1 MAFKPFGKDVGP
13 AMSSKP
19 SPFTTFG
26 ASDPTQSTS
35 DSPIQPPAASQNHSG
50 YAGQSFGPGGIQSG
64 PPIQRAP
71 SPSVSQNPP
80 PFVGQPYRPRG
91 LQSPPMNRTQP
102 SLAFQNP
109 SPSTGQPYRPGDTQR
124 SSGPVNGIPW
134 GSEAFPRP
142 SSSVR
147 PYQFPGV
154 QRPNLNPQFRH
165 DESRIFLKDH
175 SEHSLATSSA
185 STSHTLS
192 RSGTDVVEIGRQQDS
207 KRKSQSDLHPDRS
220 FGLSQRNH
228 SSVSGFGNG
237 SLVDDF
243 QQPSSQ
249 TWIRSPS
256 SADNNP
262 VKSRS
267 NPSRLIHREQSPN
280 SSFPYAH
287 EAAEIQEATKRK
299 SSAISSSDSPLHDN
313 PVFSQHDSRR
323 SSTSPPVSGTK
334 SFMLSRSSDSQFP
347 GQPSSVNNFNNAAK
361 TSSSPATKRTRSP
374 PFYPVE
380 EDIKGNSFHSQ
391 DCTEGEEQARAK
403 RLARFKGELDP
414 VPARSIGTQ
423 LAKSSVYKTV
433 KPLDN
438 KQTFKSLES
447 NKDVLK
453 GDVLSDY
460 ESSEQPSLIVGL
472 CPDMCPES
480 ERGERERK
488 GDLDHYERLDGDRNQ
503 TSKSLAVKKYT
514 RTAEREAILIR
525 PMPILQNTM
534 EYLLSLLDR
543 PYNENFLGMY
553 NFLWDRMRAIR
564 MDLRMQHIFN
574 REAITLLEQMIRLHI
589 IAMHEL
595 CEYTKGEGFS
605 EGFDAHLNIEQ
616 MNKTSVELFQ
626 MYDDHRKRGIAIPTE
641 KEFRGYYALLKLDK
655 HPGYK
660 VEPSELSL
668 DLANMT
674 PEIRQTSE
682 VLFARSVARACR
694 TGNFIAFFRL
704 ARKASYLQACL
715 MHAHFSKLR
724 TQALASLHAGLQ
736 NNQGLPVSD
745 TSKWIG
751 MEEEDIEAL
760 LEYHGFSIK
769 VYEEP
774 YMVKDDLFLHADK
787 DYKTKCSKLVHM
799 KKSRTIVED
808 VSAPSTEEDVSAPS
822 PTESNKEYQQERPP
836 AQSLKKQTSLRLVD
850 KEMIDSKTSL
860 LLEEDKPVKTSVV
873 NPVQPSDVKL
883 AVDQQKRH
891 HFTPADEF
899 HSPLNFH
906 SPGFPQAKSSN
917 LKKQPNG
924 GHTSISP
931 AEIKSPFAEHMQTNL
946 VPGPIF
952 RQSPFAEH
960 MQTNLVPGP
969 IFRQSPFA
977 EHMQTNLVP
986 GPILQQSTF
995 AGHLQTNLVPGP
1007 TLQQS
1012 PKSMPMESVP
1022 VTTISESPRSVE
1034 HISALEAAVP
1044 EAAMTVTLEEGFHD
1058 TEQEDEDGHGDIT
1071 SQYHEE
1077 VAKAKLKLIIRLWK
1091 RWSSRQSEL
1100 RERRQL
1106 AAAAALNS
1114 LTLGT
1119 PIRLSKTDQSRACGE
1134 FDIDQAMKRRFE
1146 EREKSWSRLNISEVV
1161 SDILV
1166 GRNPDSKCMWWK
1178 VILCTQIK
1186 SVNTSS
1192 QDNTHSAASRWL
1204 SSKLI
1209 PDTEH
1214 SISDVFSAPGVSVWN
1229 KWVSSGSD
1237 SDFRCCLSV
1246 ARDVEAENDLRE
1258 STRGSSAVIFLA
1270 SKDLPL
1276 NLQREHLNRI
1286 LESVPNG
1293 SLLPLLVLISS
1304 SNNGESVDR
1313 DTNLVSELGLHD
1325 IDKSKIA
1332 SFTILSIANKSQ
1344 RGQEVRFFS
1353 DSRLRDGLKWLAGN
1367 SPQQPNLH
1375 HVKPREL
1382 VLTHFSFSLELLKKM
1397 PDQDVGPNICI
1408 SAFNDALET
1417 SKRNITS
1424 AAEANPIYWPGS
1436 ETMLLDNN
1444 SKTHLMVKRYL
1455 PNLDWS
1461 SAESI
1466 ERLNSVLENC
1476 KLPYFEDD
1484 LTWLT
1489 LGCASGAEI
1498 EDYTQRLDGCLVEY
1512 LTETSNLMGD
1522 SLASKEAGVML
1533 QRNTRLELHNSSY
1546 YHIIPRWIGIFQRI
1560 FNWRIMGVLDS
1571 SSSSAYV
1578 LKSDLTMSASSYAD
1592 KFLSEDVSY
1601 QSSRQNLPLL
1611 HEMVQISC
1619 TPFKSSPPPR
1629 NHKSSRRDVEV
1640 ESVQTERLI
1649 DESMLE
1655 KSREASR
1662 RIDMMITEGEELA
1675 DETESSWSKGKE
1687 ATVKDRESERLN
1699 ELLEKCN
1706 LVQNS
1711 IAEKLCIYF

>member
-26 ASDPTQSTS
+26 ASAPTHPTS
-35 DSPIQPPAASQNHSG
+35 DTPIQPPASQNHS
-50 YAGQSFGPGGIQSG
+50 YAGQSFGQGGIESG

-71 SPSVSQNPP
+71 PPSASQNPP
-80 PFVGQPYRPRG
+80 SFI
-91 LQSPPMNRTQP
+91 
-102 SLAFQNP
+102 
-109 SPSTGQPYRPGDTQR
+109 GQPYRPGGVQSIPPVTRTQPPLAFPNPSPSSGQPYRPGGIQR
-124 SSGPVNGIPW
+124 SPVPVNGISW

-142 SSSVR
+142 SPSVR

-154 QRPNLNPQFRH
+154 QRPTLNPQFGH
-165 DESRIFLKDH
+165 DESRNFMKDH
-175 SEHSLATSSA
+175 GEHSLATSPA
-185 STSHTLS
+185 STSHTLF
-192 RSGTDVVEIGRQQDS
+192 RSGTDVAEIGRSQDS
-207 KRKSQSDLHPDRS
+207 KRKSRSDLPDQSLGFSRRTH
-220 FGLSQRNH
+220 LP
-228 SSVSGFGNG
+228 VSDFENG
-237 SLVDDF
+237 SLADDIL
-243 QQPSSQ
+243 QPSSQ

-256 SADNNP
+256 SVDNNP
-262 VKSRS
+262 VRLRI
-267 NPSRLIHREQSPN
+267 NPNQLIRQEQTSS

-299 SSAISSSDSPLHDN
+299 SPAIAPSDKPLRDN

-323 SSTSPPVSGTK
+323 FSTSPPASGTK

-347 GQPSSVNNFNNAAK
+347 GQPSSVNNFNNAGK
-361 TSSSPATKRTRSP
+361 TISSPATKRTRSP
-374 PFYPVE
+374 PLHSVE
-380 EDIKGNSFHSQ
+380 EDIQAKSYPSQ
-391 DCTEGEEQARAK
+391 ECTEGEEQARAK

-414 VPARSIGTQ
+414 IADRPVDSQ
-423 LAKSSVYKTV
+423 LTKSSVNKTV

-438 KQTFKSLES
+438 KQSFNSLES
-447 NKDVLK
+447 SRDALK
-453 GDVLSDY
+453 GDALSDH
-460 ESSEQPSLIVGL
+460 ESSEQPSLIIGL

-488 GDLDHYERLDGDRNQ
+488 GDLDHYERVDGDRNQ

-564 MDLRMQHIFN
+564 MDLRMQHMFN
-574 REAITLLEQMIRLHI
+574 RDAITLLEQMIRLHI
-589 IAMHEL
+589 LAMHEL

-626 MYDDHRKRGIAIPTE
+626 MYDDHRKKGINIPTE

-682 VLFARSVARACR
+682 VLFARNVARACR

-724 TQALASLHAGLQ
+724 TQALASLHSGLQ
-736 NNQGLPVSD
+736 NNQGIPVSD

-760 LEYHGFSIK
+760 LKYHGFSIK
-769 VYEEP
+769 VFEEP
-774 YMVKDDLFLHADK
+774 YMVKDDLFLNADK
-787 DYKTKCSKLVHM
+787 DYKTKCSKLVHK

-808 VSAPSTEEDVSAPS
+808 VSTPSIEGNVSAPS
-822 PTESNKEYQQERPP
+822 PLSSLPTEANKGYQPHITANKQERPP
-836 AQSLKKQTSLRLVD
+836 AQSLTKQTSVGLVD
-850 KEMIDSKTSL
+850 TEMSSNAKTSI
-860 LLEEDKPVKTSVV
+860 LLEEDKPMTTSVINPVWPSVV
-873 NPVQPSDVKL
+873 NP
-883 AVDQQKRH
+883 AVDQQKQNDL
-891 HFTPADEF
+891 TPAGGF
-899 HSPLNFH
+899 HSPLNFY
-906 SPGFPQAKSSN
+906 SPGFYQAEPSN
-917 LKKQPNG
+917 LKKQPNE
-924 GHTSISP
+924 GHTSISS
-931 AEIKSPFAEHMQTNL
+931 AEMKFPFSGHM
-946 VPGPIF
+946 
-952 RQSPFAEH
+952 
-960 MQTNLVPGP
+960 
-969 IFRQSPFA
+969 
-977 EHMQTNLVP
+977 
-986 GPILQQSTF
+986 
-995 AGHLQTNLVPGP
+995 QTNLVPGP

-1022 VTTISESPRSVE
+1022 VTTISESLASVE
-1034 HISALEAAVP
+1034 DIYALEDSVP
-1044 EAAMTVTLEEGFHD
+1044 EVEMISTLEKDFHD
-1058 TEQEDEDGHGDIT
+1058 IEQEDENENGVIT
-1071 SQYHEE
+1071 NQYDEE
-1077 VAKAKLKLIIRLWK
+1077 VTKAKLKLIIRLWK

-1106 AAAAALNS
+1106 AATAALNS
-1114 LTLGT
+1114 LSLGT
-1119 PIRLSKTDQSRACGE
+1119 PIRFSKTDQSRACRE
-1134 FDIDQAMKRRFE
+1134 FDIDQAMKKRFE
-1146 EREKSWSRLNISEVV
+1146 EQEKSWSRLNISDVIA
-1161 SDILV
+1161 DILV
-1166 GRNPDSKCMWWK
+1166 GRNPDSKCIYWK

-1192 QDNTHSAASRWL
+1192 QDSHSVASRWL

-1209 PDTEH
+1209 PHTEH
-1214 SISDVFSAPGVSVWN
+1214 SVSDDNLLFSAPGVSVWN
-1229 KWVSSGSD
+1229 KWVASRSD

-1246 ARDVEAENDLRE
+1246 ARDVEAENDVCE
-1258 STRGSSAVIFLA
+1258 ATRGASAVIFLA
-1270 SKDLPL
+1270 SKGLPL
-1276 NLQREHLNRI
+1276 NLQREELNRI

-1293 SLLPLLVLISS
+1293 SLLPLLVVFSS
-1304 SNNGESVDR
+1304 CNGESVDP

-1332 SFTILSIANKSQ
+1332 SFTVVSIANKSQ
-1344 RGQEVRFFS
+1344 KGQEVHFFS
-1353 DSRLRDGLKWLAGN
+1353 DSRLRDGLKWLAGI
-1367 SPQQPNLH
+1367 SPLQPNLH

-1382 VLTHFSFSLELLKKM
+1382 VLTHFSFSMELLKLM
-1397 PDQDVGPNICI
+1397 PDQDVSPNICI

-1417 SKRNITS
+1417 SQRNVTS
-1424 AAEANPIYWPGS
+1424 AAEANPIGWPGP
-1436 ETMLLDNN
+1436 EIMLLDDN
-1444 SKTHLMVKRYL
+1444 KKEHLMVKRYL
-1455 PNLDWS
+1455 PNLEWS

-1466 ERLNSVLENC
+1466 EPINSVLENC

-1489 LGCASGAEI
+1489 VGCTSGAEI
-1498 EDYTQRLDGCLVEY
+1498 ENHTQRLEGCLVEY
-1512 LTETSNLMGD
+1512 LTQTSNLMGV
-1522 SLASKEAGVML
+1522 SLATKETGVML

-1560 FNWRIMGVLDS
+1560 FNWRTMGLLDS
-1571 SSSSAYV
+1571 SSSLAYV

-1592 KFLSEDVSY
+1592 KFMSEDASY
-1601 QSSRQNLPLL
+1601 PSSRPNLPLL
-1611 HEMVQISC
+1611 HEMIQISC
-1619 TPFKSSPPPR
+1619 SPLKSSPPC
-1629 NHKSSRRDVEV
+1629 NQNKSQRDVEL
-1640 ESVQTERLI
+1640 VQRERLI
-1649 DESMLE
+1649 NDHRDIDETMLE

-1662 RIDMMITEGEELA
+1662 RIDMIITEDDELA
-1675 DETESSWSKGKE
+1675 DETEISWRSKGKE
-1687 ATVKDRESERLN
+1687 AAEKKTMKDRESERLD

>member
-26 ASDPTQSTS
+26 ASSAPAQTTS
-35 DSPIQPPAASQNHSG
+35 DSPIQPPASQNHSG
-50 YAGQSFGPGGIQSG
+50 YAGQSFGPRGAQSG
-64 PPIQRAP
+64 ASVQRAP
-71 SPSVSQNPP
+71 SPSGFQNPP
-80 PFVGQPYRPRG
+80 PFIGQPYRPG
-91 LQSPPMNRTQP
+91 GVQSSLPMNRTP
-102 SLAFQNP
+102 SPLAFQNP
-109 SPSTGQPYRPGDTQR
+109 SLSSGQPYRPGGTQR
-124 SSGPVNGIPW
+124 SPGPVNGIQW

-142 SSSVR
+142 SPSVR

-154 QRPNLNPQFRH
+154 QSRPTLNPQFGH
-165 DESRIFLKDH
+165 DESRNLLKDQGK
-175 SEHSLATSSA
+175 HSLATSAA
-185 STSHTLS
+185 SISHTLS
-192 RSGTDVVEIGRQQDS
+192 RSGPDAVEIGRSQDS
-207 KRKSQSDLHPDRS
+207 KRKSQSDLPGRS
-220 FGLSQRNH
+220 LGFPRINH
-228 SSVSGFGNG
+228 SPVSDFENG
-237 SLVDDF
+237 SLVDDV
-243 QQPSSQ
+243 QQPSSH

-256 SADNNP
+256 ADNNP
-262 VKSRS
+262 VRSRS
-267 NPSRLIHREQSPN
+267 NPNRLIQQEQTPS

-287 EAAEIQEATKRK
+287 ESVEIQEATKRR
-299 SSAISSSDSPLHDN
+299 L
-313 PVFSQHDSRR
+313 
-323 SSTSPPVSGTK
+323 STSPPASGAK

-347 GQPSSVNNFNNAAK
+347 VQPSSLNNFNSAGKAN
-361 TSSSPATKRTRSP
+361 SSPATKRTRSP
-374 PFYPVE
+374 TSYPVE
-380 EDIKGNSFHSQ
+380 EDIQGNSFPSR

-414 VPARSIGTQ
+414 VPARPVDTQ
-423 LAKSSVYKTV
+423 LTKSSVNKTV

-438 KQTFKSLES
+438 KQTFNSLES
-447 NKDVLK
+447 SRDALPE
-453 GDVLSDY
+453 Y

-488 GDLDHYERLDGDRNQ
+488 GDLDHYERVDGDRNQ
-503 TSKSLAVKKYT
+503 TSKFLAVKKYT

-589 IAMHEL
+589 LAMHEL

-626 MYDDHRKRGIAIPTE
+626 MYDDHRKRGITVPTE

-682 VLFARSVARACR
+682 VLFARNVARACR

-724 TQALASLHAGLQ
+724 TQALASLHSGLQ
-736 NNQGLPVSD
+736 NNQGIPVSD
-745 TSKWIG
+745 TSNWIG

-769 VYEEP
+769 VFEEP
-774 YMVKDDLFLHADK
+774 YMVKDGLFLHADT

-808 VSAPSTEEDVSAPS
+808 VSAPSTKENVSAPS
-822 PTESNKEYQQERPP
+822 PLSSLPTEANKGHKPLITTYKQERPP
-836 AQSLKKQTSLRLVD
+836 AQSPKKQTSVRPVD
-850 KEMIDSKTSL
+850 KEMTDSKTSL
-860 LLEEDKPVKTSVV
+860 LLEEDKPVRTSVI
-873 NPVQPSDVKL
+873 NPVWPPVINP
-883 AVDQQKRH
+883 AVDQQKQNDL
-891 HFTPADEF
+891 TPAGGF
-899 HSPLNFH
+899 HSPLKFSSPFG
-906 SPGFPQAKSSN
+906 SPGFPQAVSSN
-917 LKKQPNG
+917 LKKQPND
-924 GHTSISP
+924 GHTSSSP
-931 AEIKSPFAEHMQTNL
+931 AKIKFPFVAHMQMNL
-946 VPGPIF
+946 VP
-952 RQSPFAEH
+952 E
-960 MQTNLVPGP
+960 
-969 IFRQSPFA
+969 
-977 EHMQTNLVP
+977 
-986 GPILQQSTF
+986 
-995 AGHLQTNLVPGP
+995 P

-1012 PKSMPMESVP
+1012 PKSTPMESLP
-1022 VTTISESPRSVE
+1022 VTTISESPTIVE
-1034 HISALEAAVP
+1034 NISALEESVP
-1044 EAAMTVTLEEGFHD
+1044 EAAMTGTMEEGLHD
-1058 TEQEDEDGHGDIT
+1058 IEQEDEDGTEDIT
-1071 SQYHEE
+1071 NQYDEE
-1077 VAKAKLKLIIRLWK
+1077 VAKAKLKLMIRLWK
-1091 RWSSRQSEL
+1091 RWSSRQSQL

-1106 AAAAALNS
+1106 AATAALS
-1114 LTLGT
+1114 TLSLGT
-1119 PIRLSKTDQSRACGE
+1119 PIRFSKPDQSRPCGE

-1146 EREKSWSRLNISEVV
+1146 ERKKSWSRLNISDVIADTLLE
-1161 SDILV
+1161 
-1166 GRNPDSKCMWWK
+1166 RNPDSKCICWK
-1178 VILCTQIK
+1178 VILCTQAK

-1192 QDNTHSAASRWL
+1192 QDTHSAASRWL
-1204 SSKLI
+1204 LSKLI
-1209 PDTEH
+1209 PHTEH
-1214 SISDVFSAPGVSVWN
+1214 TVPDENLLFSAPGVSVWN
-1229 KWVSSGSD
+1229 KWIESG
-1237 SDFRCCLSV
+1237 CCLSV
-1246 ARDVEAENDLRE
+1246 ARDVEADKALCEA
-1258 STRGSSAVIFLA
+1258 TRGASAVLFLA

-1276 NLQREHLNRI
+1276 NHQREQLNRI
-1286 LESVPNG
+1286 LQSVPND
-1293 SLLPLLVLISS
+1293 SLLPLLVIISS
-1304 SNNGESVDR
+1304 SNRESVDP

-1325 IDKSKIA
+1325 INKSKIA
-1332 SFTILSIANKSQ
+1332 SFTIVSIANKSQ
-1344 RGQEVRFFS
+1344 KGHEVRFFS

-1367 SPQQPNLH
+1367 SPLQANLH

-1382 VLTHFSFSLELLKKM
+1382 VLTHLSFSLELLKKM
-1397 PDQDVGPNICI
+1397 PDQELGPNICI

-1417 SKRNITS
+1417 SKRNVAS
-1424 AAEANPIYWPGS
+1424 AAEANPIGWPCP
-1436 ETMLLDNN
+1436 ETMLLEDNR
-1444 SKTHLMVKRYL
+1444 KEHLMLKQYL

-1466 ERLNSVLENC
+1466 KPLNSMLENC
-1476 KLPYFEDD
+1476 KLPCLEDD
-1484 LTWLT
+1484 LKWLT
-1489 LGCASGAEI
+1489 KKCASGDEI
-1498 EDYTQRLDGCLVEY
+1498 ENHTQRLEGCLVEY
-1512 LTETSNLMGD
+1512 LTQTSNLMGV
-1522 SLASKEAGVML
+1522 SLAAKEAGVMV
-1533 QRNTRLELHNSSY
+1533 QRNTRLELRSSSY

-1560 FNWRIMGVLDS
+1560 FNWRIMGLLDS

-1592 KFLSEDVSY
+1592 KFLSEEEAAY
-1601 QSSRQNLPLL
+1601 QSPRPNLPLL
-1611 HEMVQISC
+1611 REMIQISC
-1619 TPFKSSPPPR
+1619 SPFKASQ
-1629 NHKSSRRDVEV
+1629 
-1640 ESVQTERLI
+1640 VQTERVIDDHRDI
-1649 DESMLE
+1649 DETMLE

-1662 RIDMMITEGEELA
+1662 RIDVMMITEDDELA
-1675 DETESSWSKGKE
+1675 DETERTLRDKE
-1687 ATVKDRESERLN
+1687 REAAEKKMMKDRESERLD

>member
-1 MAFKPFGKDVGP
+1 MSFSPFGKDVGP

-26 ASDPTQSTS
+26 ASDP
-35 DSPIQPPAASQNHSG
+35 
-50 YAGQSFGPGGIQSG
+50 
-64 PPIQRAP
+64 
-71 SPSVSQNPP
+71 
-80 PFVGQPYRPRG
+80 
-91 LQSPPMNRTQP
+91 
-102 SLAFQNP
+102 
-109 SPSTGQPYRPGDTQR
+109 
-124 SSGPVNGIPW
+124 
-134 GSEAFPRP
+134 PRP
-142 SSSVR
+142 T
-147 PYQFPGV
+147 
-154 QRPNLNPQFRH
+154 LNPQFGH
-165 DESRIFLKDH
+165 DESRNFLKDH
-175 SEHSLATSSA
+175 SERSPATSPA

-192 RSGTDVVEIGRQQDS
+192 RSGTDVVEIGRSHDS
-207 KRKSQSDLHPDRS
+207 KRKSRSDLLPDRS
-220 FGLSQRNH
+220 LGLSRRNY
-228 SSVSGFGNG
+228 SPGSGFGNG

-256 SADNNP
+256 SADSNR
-262 VKSRS
+262 VRSRIS
-267 NPSRLIHREQSPN
+267 PKRLEQSP
-280 SSFPYAH
+280 SSPFPYAH
-287 EAAEIQEATKRK
+287 EAVEIQEATKRN
-299 SSAISSSDSPLHDN
+299 SSALAHSHKPLHDN
-313 PVFSQHDSRR
+313 PVFPQHDSRR
-323 SSTSPPVSGTK
+323 SPTIPPASGTK

-347 GQPSSVNNFNNAAK
+347 GQPSSVNNSNNAVK
-361 TSSSPATKRTRSP
+361 TSGSPATKRTRSP
-374 PFYPVE
+374 PLYPVE
-380 EDIKGNSFHSQ
+380 EDIQGNSFSSVS
-391 DCTEGEEQARAK
+391 CTEGEEQARAK

-414 VPARSIGTQ
+414 VPARP
-423 LAKSSVYKTV
+423 VNRTV

-438 KQTFKSLES
+438 KQTFNSHES
-447 NKDVLK
+447 NRDDLK
-453 GDVLSDY
+453 EDAFSDY
-460 ESSEQPSLIVGL
+460 ETSEQPSLIVGL

-488 GDLDHYERLDGDRNQ
+488 GDLDHYERVDGDRYQ
-503 TSKSLAVKKYT
+503 TSKALAVKKYT

-595 CEYTKGEGFS
+595 CEFTKGEGFS

-682 VLFARSVARACR
+682 VLFARSVARGCR

-724 TQALASLHAGLQ
+724 TQALASLHAGIQ
-736 NNQGLPVSD
+736 NNQGIPVSD
-745 TSKWIG
+745 VSKWIG

-769 VYEEP
+769 EFEEP
-774 YMVKDDLFLHADK
+774 YMVKEDLFLHADM

-808 VSAPSTEEDVSAPS
+808 VYALSMEEDVSAPS
-822 PTESNKEYQQERPP
+822 PLSSLPIEANKGYQQERPP
-836 AQSLKKQTSLRLVD
+836 AQSLKKQTSVRLVD
-850 KEMIDSKTSL
+850 KEMTNSKTSL
-860 LLEEDKPVKTSVV
+860 LLEEDQPVRISVT
-873 NPVQPSDVKL
+873 NPVRPSDVKP
-883 AVDQQKRH
+883 AVDQQKGNH
-891 HFTPADEF
+891 STPAGEF
-899 HSPLNFH
+899 HSPLNFY
-906 SPGFPQAKSSN
+906 SPGFPQANSSN
-917 LKKQPNG
+917 LKKQPND

-931 AEIKSPFAEHMQTNL
+931 VEIKFPCAEHM
-946 VPGPIF
+946 
-952 RQSPFAEH
+952 
-960 MQTNLVPGP
+960 
-969 IFRQSPFA
+969 
-977 EHMQTNLVP
+977 
-986 GPILQQSTF
+986 
-995 AGHLQTNLVPGP
+995 QTNLVPGP

-1012 PKSMPMESVP
+1012 PFSGHMQTNLVPGPTLQQSTKSMPMERVA

-1034 HISALEAAVP
+1034 NISALEEAVP
-1044 EAAMTVTLEEGFHD
+1044 EAAMTATLEESFHG
-1058 TEQEDEDGHGDIT
+1058 TEQEDEDGREDIT
-1071 SQYHEE
+1071 NQYDEE

-1100 RERRQL
+1100 RERQQL

-1119 PIRLSKTDQSRACGE
+1119 PIRLSKTRQSKTCGE

-1146 EREKSWSRLNISEVV
+1146 EREKSWSRLNISDVV
-1161 SDILV
+1161 ADILV
-1166 GRNPDSKCMWWK
+1166 ERNPESKCIWWK
-1178 VILCTQIK
+1178 VILCTQLK
-1186 SVNTSS
+1186 SVKASG
-1192 QDNTHSAASRWL
+1192 QDTHAEASRWL

-1209 PDTEH
+1209 PHTEH
-1214 SISDVFSAPGVSVWN
+1214 SISDDNLVFSAPGVSVWN
-1229 KWVSSGSD
+1229 KRVASGSD

-1246 ARDVEAENDLRE
+1246 ARDVEADNDLRE
-1258 STRGSSAVIFLA
+1258 STRGASAVIFLA
-1270 SKDLPL
+1270 SEALPL
-1276 NLQREHLNRI
+1276 NLQRTHLNQI
-1286 LESVPNG
+1286 LGSVPNG

-1304 SNNGESVDR
+1304 SNGESLDP

-1332 SFTILSIANKSQ
+1332 SFNIVSIANKSQ
-1344 RGQEVRFFS
+1344 KGHEVRFFS

-1367 SPQQPNLH
+1367 SPLQPNLH

-1382 VLTHFSFSLELLKKM
+1382 VLTHFSFSLEVLKKM
-1397 PDQDVGPNICI
+1397 PDHEVDPNICI
-1408 SAFNDALET
+1408 SAFNDALERL
-1417 SKRNITS
+1417 KRNITS
-1424 AAEANPIYWPGS
+1424 AAEANPIGWPGP
-1436 ETMLLDNN
+1436 ETMLLDDGNR
-1444 SKTHLMVKRYL
+1444 KEHIMVKRYL
-1455 PNLDWS
+1455 PNVDWS

-1466 ERLNSVLENC
+1466 EQLNSVLENC
-1476 KLPYFEDD
+1476 KLPCFEDD

-1498 EDYTQRLDGCLVEY
+1498 EDYTERLEGCLVEY
-1512 LTETSNLMGD
+1512 LTQTSSLMGD
-1522 SLASKEAGVML
+1522 SLASKEARVML

-1546 YHIIPRWIGIFQRI
+1546 YRIIPRWIGVFQRI
-1560 FNWRIMGVLDS
+1560 INWRIMGVLDS

-1578 LKSDLTMSASSYAD
+1578 LNSDLTMSASSSYYAD
-1592 KFLSEDVSY
+1592 KFSSEDASY
-1601 QSSRQNLPLL
+1601 QSSRPNLPLL
-1611 HEMVQISC
+1611 HEMVQVSC
-1619 TPFKSSPPPR
+1619 TPSKSSPPPR
-1629 NHKSSRRDVEV
+1629 NHKSQRDVQV
-1640 ESVQTERLI
+1640 ESVQIDDRDI

-1655 KSREASR
+1655 KS
-1662 RIDMMITEGEELA
+1662 
-1675 DETESSWSKGKE
+1675 
-1687 ATVKDRESERLN
+1687 
-1699 ELLEKCN
+1699 
-1706 LVQNS
+1706 
-1711 IAEKLCIYF
+1711 

>member
-1 MAFKPFGKDVGP
+1 MYI
-13 AMSSKP
+13 AMPLSS
-19 SPFTTFG
+19 S
-26 ASDPTQSTS
+26 
-35 DSPIQPPAASQNHSG
+35 
-50 YAGQSFGPGGIQSG
+50 
-64 PPIQRAP
+64 
-71 SPSVSQNPP
+71 
-80 PFVGQPYRPRG
+80 
-91 LQSPPMNRTQP
+91 SPPMNRTSP
-102 SLAFQNP
+102 PVPFQNP
-109 SPSTGQPYRPGDTQR
+109 SHSPGQPYGPGGAQR
-124 SSGPVNGIPW
+124 SPGPVNVHW

-142 SSSVR
+142 SPSVR
-147 PYQFPGV
+147 PYQFSGV
-154 QRPNLNPQFRH
+154 QSRKIEQGLAECYRPTLNPQFGR
-165 DESRIFLKDH
+165 DESRNFPKDH
-175 SEHSLATSSA
+175 SEHSLATSPA
-185 STSHTLS
+185 RTSHTLS
-192 RSGTDVVEIGRQQDS
+192 RSGTDVVEIGGSQDS
-207 KRKSQSDLHPDRS
+207 KRKSQSDLLPDRS
-220 FGLSQRNH
+220 LGLSRRNH
-228 SSVSGFGNG
+228 SPGSGFGNG

-243 QQPSSQ
+243 QQSSSQ
-249 TWIRSPS
+249 TWMNKAQALHSLMHMKQLKFRKLQKETLRLEHILINLLMTTLYFHNMILEGRQH
-256 SADNNP
+256 DNSLCVVIN
-262 VKSRS
+262 
-267 NPSRLIHREQSPN
+267 
-280 SSFPYAH
+280 
-287 EAAEIQEATKRK
+287 
-299 SSAISSSDSPLHDN
+299 ISSCVRHKVIYAFQKL
-313 PVFSQHDSRR
+313 R
-323 SSTSPPVSGTK
+323 
-334 SFMLSRSSDSQFP
+334 FP
-347 GQPSSVNNFNNAAK
+347 ISWAALIW
-361 TSSSPATKRTRSP
+361 
-374 PFYPVE
+374 E
-380 EDIKGNSFHSQ
+380 EDIQGNPFTSVN
-391 DCTEGEEQARAK
+391 CTEGEEQARAK

-414 VPARSIGTQ
+414 VPARPVDTQ
-423 LAKSSVYKTV
+423 LAKSAVNKTV

-438 KQTFKSLES
+438 KPTSNSQES
-447 NKDVLK
+447 NRDALK
-453 GDVLSDY
+453 GDALSDF

-488 GDLDHYERLDGDRNQ
+488 GDLDHYERVDGDRNQ
-503 TSKSLAVKKYT
+503 TSKSLAVKKDGGARSHFDT
-514 RTAEREAILIR
+514 THANPAEYYGIFAE
-525 PMPILQNTM
+525 
-534 EYLLSLLDR
+534 
-543 PYNENFLGMY
+543 
-553 NFLWDRMRAIR
+553 MRAIR

-574 REAITLLEQMIRLHI
+574 REAITLLEQMVISLLQIRLHI

-736 NNQGLPVSD
+736 INQGLPVSD

-769 VYEEP
+769 VFEEP

-787 DYKTKCSKLVHM
+787 DYKTRCSKLVHM

-808 VSAPSTEEDVSAPS
+808 VYAPSIEEDVSAPS
-822 PTESNKEYQQERPP
+822 PLSSLPTESNKGYQQERPI
-836 AQSLKKQTSLRLVD
+836 AQILKKQTSVRLVD
-850 KEMIDSKTSL
+850 KEMTDSKTTL
-860 LLEEDKPVKTSVV
+860 LLEEDKPVKTSII
-873 NPVQPSDVKL
+873 NPVLPSDVKPE
-883 AVDQQKRH
+883 VDQQKRN
-891 HFTPADEF
+891 HFTPAGEF
-899 HSPLNFH
+899 HSPLNFY

-931 AEIKSPFAEHMQTNL
+931 AEIKF
-946 VPGPIF
+946 
-952 RQSPFAEH
+952 
-960 MQTNLVPGP
+960 
-969 IFRQSPFA
+969 PFA

-986 GPILQQSTF
+986 GPILQQSPF
-995 AGHLQTNLVPGP
+995 AGHMQTNLVPGP

-1012 PKSMPMESVP
+1012 PKSMPVESVP

-1034 HISALEAAVP
+1034 NIFALEEAVP

-1058 TEQEDEDGHGDIT
+1058 IEQEDEDGHEDIT
-1071 SQYHEE
+1071 NQYDEE

-1119 PIRLSKTDQSRACGE
+1119 PIRLSRTDQSRACGE

-1146 EREKSWSRLNISEVV
+1146 EREKSWSRLNISDVV
-1161 SDILV
+1161 ADILV
-1166 GRNPDSKCMWWK
+1166 GRNPDSKCIWWK

-1186 SVNTSS
+1186 SVNTAS
-1192 QDNTHSAASRWL
+1192 QDTHSAVSRWL

-1209 PDTEH
+1209 PHKEH
-1214 SISDVFSAPGVSVWN
+1214 SISDDNLVFSAPGVSVWN
-1229 KWVSSGSD
+1229 KRVASGSD

-1246 ARDVEAENDLRE
+1246 ARDVEANNDLCE
-1258 STRGSSAVIFLA
+1258 STRGASAVLFLA

-1304 SNNGESVDR
+1304 SNGESVDP

-1332 SFTILSIANKSQ
+1332 SFTIVSIANKSQ
-1344 RGQEVRFFS
+1344 KGQELQFFS

-1367 SPQQPNLH
+1367 SPLQPNLH

-1382 VLTHFSFSLELLKKM
+1382 ALTHFSFSLELLKQM
-1397 PDQDVGPNICI
+1397 ADQEVGPNICI

-1424 AAEANPIYWPGS
+1424 AAEANPIGWPGP
-1436 ETMLLDNN
+1436 ETMLLEDNR
-1444 SKTHLMVKRYL
+1444 KEHVMVKRYL
-1455 PNLDWS
+1455 PNLEWS

-1466 ERLNSVLENC
+1466 DQLNSVLENC

-1498 EDYTQRLDGCLVEY
+1498 EDYTQRLEGCLVEY
-1512 LTETSNLMGD
+1512 LTQTSNLMGD

-1592 KFLSEDVSY
+1592 KFLSEDAPY
-1601 QSSRQNLPLL
+1601 QSSRPNLPLL

-1619 TPFKSSPPPR
+1619 TPLKSSPPR
-1629 NHKSSRRDVEV
+1629 NHRSQRDVEV
-1640 ESVQTERLI
+1640 ESVQTEKLI
-1649 DESMLE
+1649 DDHRDIHESMLE

-1662 RIDMMITEGEELA
+1662 RIEMMITEDDDFANEV
-1675 DETESSWSKGKE
+1675 KE
-1687 ATVKDRESERLN
+1687 AEEKKMVEDRESERLD

>member
-1 MAFKPFGKDVGP
+1 MAFKPFGKDLGP
-13 AMSSKP
+13 ATSSKP
-19 SPFTTFG
+19 SPFTTFD
-26 ASDPTQSTS
+26 ASDPTQSTRCVCS
-35 DSPIQPPAASQNHSG
+35 SI
-50 YAGQSFGPGGIQSG
+50 
-64 PPIQRAP
+64 
-71 SPSVSQNPP
+71 
-80 PFVGQPYRPRG
+80 PYG
-91 LQSPPMNRTQP
+91 CISPPMNRTSP
-102 SLAFQNP
+102 PVPFQNP
-109 SPSTGQPYRPGDTQR
+109 SHSPGQPYGPGGAQR
-124 SSGPVNGIPW
+124 SPGPVNVHW

-142 SSSVR
+142 SPSVR
-147 PYQFPGV
+147 PYQFSGV
-154 QRPNLNPQFRH
+154 QRPTLNPQFGR
-165 DESRIFLKDH
+165 DESRNFPKDH
-175 SEHSLATSSA
+175 SEHSLATSPA
-185 STSHTLS
+185 RTSHTLS
-192 RSGTDVVEIGRQQDS
+192 RSGTDVVEIGGSQDS
-207 KRKSQSDLHPDRS
+207 KRKSQSDLLPDRS
-220 FGLSQRNH
+220 LGLSRRNH
-228 SSVSGFGNG
+228 SPGSGFGNG

-243 QQPSSQ
+243 QQSSSQ

-256 SADNNP
+256 SADNNNP
-262 VKSRS
+262 VRSRI
-267 NPSRLIHREQSPN
+267 NPNRLIYQEQSP
-280 SSFPYAH
+280 SSPFSYAH
-287 EAAEIQEATKRK
+287 EAAEIQEATKRNT
-299 SSAISSSDSPLHDN
+299 SSRAHSHKPPHDN
-313 PVFSQHDSRR
+313 PVFPQHDSRR
-323 SSTSPPVSGTK
+323 SSTSPPASGTK
-334 SFMLSRSSDSQFP
+334 SFMLSRSSDSQFR
-347 GQPSSVNNFNNAAK
+347 GQPSSVNNFNNAVK
-361 TSSSPATKRTRSP
+361 TSSSPAAKRTRSP
-374 PFYPVE
+374 TLYPGE
-380 EDIKGNSFHSQ
+380 EDIQGNPFTSVN
-391 DCTEGEEQARAK
+391 CTEGEEQARAK

-414 VPARSIGTQ
+414 VPARPVDTQ
-423 LAKSSVYKTV
+423 LAKSAVNKTV

-438 KQTFKSLES
+438 KPTSNSQES
-447 NKDVLK
+447 NRDALK
-453 GDVLSDY
+453 GDALSDF

-488 GDLDHYERLDGDRNQ
+488 GDLDHYERVDGDRNQ

-534 EYLLSLLDR
+534 GYLLSLLDR
-543 PYNENFLGMY
+543 PYNENFIGMY

-736 NNQGLPVSD
+736 INQGLPVSD

-769 VYEEP
+769 VFEEP

-787 DYKTKCSKLVHM
+787 DYKTRCSKLVHM

-808 VSAPSTEEDVSAPS
+808 VYAPSIEEDVSAPS
-822 PTESNKEYQQERPP
+822 PLSSLPTESNKGYQQERPI
-836 AQSLKKQTSLRLVD
+836 AQILKKQTSVRLVD
-850 KEMIDSKTSL
+850 KEMTDSKTTL
-860 LLEEDKPVKTSVV
+860 LLEEDKPVKTSII
-873 NPVQPSDVKL
+873 NPVLPSDVKPE
-883 AVDQQKRH
+883 VDQQKRN
-891 HFTPADEF
+891 HFTPAGEF
-899 HSPLNFH
+899 HSPLNFY

-931 AEIKSPFAEHMQTNL
+931 AEIKF
-946 VPGPIF
+946 
-952 RQSPFAEH
+952 
-960 MQTNLVPGP
+960 
-969 IFRQSPFA
+969 PFA

-986 GPILQQSTF
+986 GPILQQSPF
-995 AGHLQTNLVPGP
+995 AGHMQTNLVPGP

-1012 PKSMPMESVP
+1012 PKSMPVESVP

-1034 HISALEAAVP
+1034 NIFALEEAVP

-1058 TEQEDEDGHGDIT
+1058 IEQEDEDGHEDIT
-1071 SQYHEE
+1071 NQYDEE

-1119 PIRLSKTDQSRACGE
+1119 PIRLSRTDQSRACGE

-1146 EREKSWSRLNISEVV
+1146 EREKSWSRLNISDVV
-1161 SDILV
+1161 ADILV
-1166 GRNPDSKCMWWK
+1166 GRNPDSKCIWWK

-1186 SVNTSS
+1186 SVNTAS
-1192 QDNTHSAASRWL
+1192 QDTHSAVSRWL

-1209 PDTEH
+1209 PHKEH
-1214 SISDVFSAPGVSVWN
+1214 SISDDNLVFSAPGVSVWN
-1229 KWVSSGSD
+1229 KRVASGSD

-1246 ARDVEAENDLRE
+1246 ARDVEANNDLCE
-1258 STRGSSAVIFLA
+1258 STRGASAVLFLA

-1304 SNNGESVDR
+1304 SNGESVDP

-1332 SFTILSIANKSQ
+1332 SFTIVSIANKSQ
-1344 RGQEVRFFS
+1344 KGQELQFFS

-1367 SPQQPNLH
+1367 SPLQPNLH

-1382 VLTHFSFSLELLKKM
+1382 ALTHFSFSLELLKQM
-1397 PDQDVGPNICI
+1397 ADQEVGPNICI

-1424 AAEANPIYWPGS
+1424 AAEANPIGWPGP
-1436 ETMLLDNN
+1436 ETMLLEDNR
-1444 SKTHLMVKRYL
+1444 KEHVMVKRYL
-1455 PNLDWS
+1455 PNLEWS

-1466 ERLNSVLENC
+1466 DQLNSVLENC

-1498 EDYTQRLDGCLVEY
+1498 EDYTQRLEGCLVEY
-1512 LTETSNLMGD
+1512 LTQTSNLMGD

-1592 KFLSEDVSY
+1592 KFLSEDAPY
-1601 QSSRQNLPLL
+1601 QSSRPNLPLL

-1619 TPFKSSPPPR
+1619 TPLKSSPPR
-1629 NHKSSRRDVEV
+1629 NHRSQRDVEV
-1640 ESVQTERLI
+1640 ESVQTEKLI
-1649 DESMLE
+1649 DDHRDIHESMLE

-1662 RIDMMITEGEELA
+1662 RIEMMITEDDDFANEV
-1675 DETESSWSKGKE
+1675 KE
-1687 ATVKDRESERLN
+1687 AEEKKMVEDRESERLD

>member
-35 DSPIQPPAASQNHSG
+35 DSPIHQNHSG
-50 YAGQSFGPGGIQSG
+50 YAGRSFGPGGIQSG

-71 SPSVSQNPP
+71 SPSASQNPSP
-80 PFVGQPYRPRG
+80 SVGQPYRPRG
-91 LQSPPMNRTQP
+91 LQSSPAMNRTSP
-102 SLAFQNP
+102 PVAFQNP
-109 SPSTGQPYRPGDTQR
+109 SHSSGQSYRPGGTQR
-124 SSGPVNGIPW
+124 SPGPVNVHW
-134 GSEAFPRP
+134 GPEAFPRP
-142 SSSVR
+142 IPSVR

-154 QRPNLNPQFRH
+154 ERPTLNPQFGH
-165 DESRIFLKDH
+165 DESRNFQKDH
-175 SEHSLATSSA
+175 SERSLATSSA

-192 RSGTDVVEIGRQQDS
+192 RSGTDVVEIGRSQDS
-207 KRKSQSDLHPDRS
+207 KRKSRSDVLPDRS
-220 FGLSQRNH
+220 LGVSRRNH
-228 SSVSGFGNG
+228 SPGSGFGIG
-237 SLVDDF
+237 RLVDDF
-243 QQPSSQ
+243 QQSSSQ

-262 VKSRS
+262 VRSRI
-267 NPSRLIHREQSPN
+267 NPNRLIHQEQSPS

-299 SSAISSSDSPLHDN
+299 SSAIAPSDGFLHNN
-313 PVFSQHDSRR
+313 PVFSQDDTRR
-323 SSTSPPVSGTK
+323 SSTSPPGTK
-334 SFMLSRSSDSQFP
+334 SFMLSRSSDSQFT
-347 GQPSSVNNFNNAAK
+347 GQSSSVNNFSNAVK

-374 PFYPVE
+374 PFYLVE
-380 EDIKGNSFHSQ
+380 DDIQGNSFLSQ
-391 DCTEGEEQARAK
+391 SFTEGEEQARAK

-414 VPARSIGTQ
+414 VPARPVDTQ
-423 LAKSSVYKTV
+423 LAKSAVNKTV
-433 KPLDN
+433 KLLDN
-438 KQTFKSLES
+438 KQIFNSQES
-447 NKDVLK
+447 NRDVLN
-453 GDVLSDY
+453 GDALSDF

-488 GDLDHYERLDGDRNQ
+488 GDLDHYERVDGDRNQ

-534 EYLLSLLDR
+534 EYLLSYR

-626 MYDDHRKRGIAIPTE
+626 MYDDHRKRGTTIPTE

-682 VLFARSVARACR
+682 VLFARSVARAGR
-694 TGNFIAFFRL
+694 IGNFIAFFRL

-724 TQALASLHAGLQ
+724 THALTSLHAGLL

-769 VYEEP
+769 VFEEP
-774 YMVKDDLFLHADK
+774 YMVKA
-787 DYKTKCSKLVHM
+787 
-799 KKSRTIVED
+799 
-808 VSAPSTEEDVSAPS
+808 
-822 PTESNKEYQQERPP
+822 NKGYQQETPP
-836 AQSLKKQTSLRLVD
+836 PQSLKKQTSLRLVD
-850 KEMIDSKTSL
+850 KVMTDSKTSL
-860 LLEEDKPVKTSVV
+860 LLEEDKPVRTSVI
-873 NPVQPSDVKL
+873 NPVRPSDVKP
-883 AVDQQKRH
+883 AVDQQNRN
-891 HFTPADEF
+891 HFTPAGE
-899 HSPLNFH
+899 FH
-906 SPGFPQAKSSN
+906 SPGFPQAESLN

-924 GHTSISP
+924 GHTSTSP
-931 AEIKSPFAEHMQTNL
+931 AEIKFPFAEHMQTNL
-946 VPGPIF
+946 VPGSILQ
-952 RQSPFAEH
+952 QSPFAVH
-960 MQTNLVPGP
+960 MQTNLV
-969 IFRQSPFA
+969 
-977 EHMQTNLVP
+977 H
-986 GPILQQSTF
+986 
-995 AGHLQTNLVPGP
+995 GP

-1022 VTTISESPRSVE
+1022 VTTISESPTRVE
-1034 HISALEAAVP
+1034 NISALEESVP
-1044 EAAMTVTLEEGFHD
+1044 EAAMTFTLEEGFD
-1058 TEQEDEDGHGDIT
+1058 DIEQEDEDGHEDIT
-1071 SQYHEE
+1071 SQYEEE

-1119 PIRLSKTDQSRACGE
+1119 PIRLSKTDRACGE

-1146 EREKSWSRLNISEVV
+1146 EREKSWSRLNISDVV
-1161 SDILV
+1161 ADILV
-1166 GRNPDSKCMWWK
+1166 ERNPDSKCIWWK

-1186 SVNTSS
+1186 SVDSSS
-1192 QDNTHSAASRWL
+1192 QDTHSAASRWL

-1214 SISDVFSAPGVSVWN
+1214 SISDDNLLFSSPGVSVWN
-1229 KWVSSGSD
+1229 KWVASGSD
-1237 SDFRCCLSV
+1237 SDSRCCLSV
-1246 ARDVEAENDLRE
+1246 ARDVEADNDP
-1258 STRGSSAVIFLA
+1258 RGASAVLFLA
-1270 SKDLPL
+1270 SKSIPL

-1286 LESVPNG
+1286 LESVPNR
-1293 SLLPLLVLISS
+1293 SLLPLLVLTSS
-1304 SNNGESVDR
+1304 SNGESVGP

-1332 SFTILSIANKSQ
+1332 SFTVVSIANNSQ
-1344 RGQEVRFFS
+1344 KGHKVRFFS

-1367 SPQQPNLH
+1367 SPPQPNLH

-1382 VLTHFSFSLELLKKM
+1382 VLTHFSFSLELLKQM
-1397 PDQDVGPNICI
+1397 SDQEVGPNICI

-1417 SKRNITS
+1417 SKRNIAS
-1424 AAEANPIYWPGS
+1424 AAEANPICWPGP
-1436 ETMLLDNN
+1436 ETMLLDSNR
-1444 SKTHLMVKRYL
+1444 KEHLMVKRYL
-1455 PNLDWS
+1455 PKWTGAVQRASN
-1461 SAESI
+1461 
-1466 ERLNSVLENC
+1466 NSFRC
-1476 KLPYFEDD
+1476 
-1484 LTWLT
+1484 
-1489 LGCASGAEI
+1489 S
-1498 EDYTQRLDGCLVEY
+1498 R
-1512 LTETSNLMGD
+1512 
-1522 SLASKEAGVML
+1522 
-1533 QRNTRLELHNSSY
+1533 
-1546 YHIIPRWIGIFQRI
+1546 
-1560 FNWRIMGVLDS
+1560 
-1571 SSSSAYV
+1571 
-1578 LKSDLTMSASSYAD
+1578 SASFHIL
-1592 KFLSEDVSY
+1592 K
-1601 QSSRQNLPLL
+1601 
-1611 HEMVQISC
+1611 M
-1619 TPFKSSPPPR
+1619 T
-1629 NHKSSRRDVEV
+1629 
-1640 ESVQTERLI
+1640 
-1649 DESMLE
+1649 
-1655 KSREASR
+1655 
-1662 RIDMMITEGEELA
+1662 
-1675 DETESSWSKGKE
+1675 
-1687 ATVKDRESERLN
+1687 
-1699 ELLEKCN
+1699 
-1706 LVQNS
+1706 
-1711 IAEKLCIYF
+1711 

>member
-13 AMSSKP
+13 AMSSTP

-26 ASDPTQSTS
+26 VSAPAQTNSDS
-35 DSPIQPPAASQNHSG
+35 SPIQQQASQNHSAF
-50 YAGQSFGPGGIQSG
+50 AGQSFGPGGTQSG
-64 PPIQRAP
+64 ASVQRAP
-71 SPSVSQNPP
+71 PPSGFQNPP
-80 PFVGQPYRPRG
+80 PFTGQPYRPG
-91 LQSPPMNRTQP
+91 GVQSPPMNRTP
-102 SLAFQNP
+102 PPLAFQNP
-109 SPSTGQPYRPGDTQR
+109 SPSSGQPFRPAGTQR
-124 SSGPVNGIPW
+124 SPGPGNGVQW
-134 GSEAFPRP
+134 GSEGFPRP
-142 SSSVR
+142 SPSVR
-147 PYQFPGV
+147 AYQFPGV
-154 QRPNLNPQFRH
+154 QRPTLNPQFGH
-165 DESRIFLKDH
+165 DEPRNFLRDH
-175 SEHSLATSSA
+175 GEQSLATSAA
-185 STSHTLS
+185 SISHTLS
-192 RSGTDVVEIGRQQDS
+192 RSGTDVVEIGRSQES
-207 KRKSQSDLHPDRS
+207 KRKSRSDLPDRS
-220 FGLSQRNH
+220 LGFPRINH
-228 SSVSGFGNG
+228 SPVSDFEND

-243 QQPSSQ
+243 QQPSSR

-256 SADNNP
+256 SADDNP
-262 VKSRS
+262 VRLRS
-267 NPSRLIHREQSPN
+267 NPNRLVYQEQSPN
-280 SSFPYAH
+280 SSSPYAH
-287 EAAEIQEATKRK
+287 EAVEIQEATKRR
-299 SSAISSSDSPLHDN
+299 
-313 PVFSQHDSRR
+313 V
-323 SSTSPPVSGTK
+323 STSPPVSSTK
-334 SFMLSRSSDSQFP
+334 SFMLSRNSDSQFP
-347 GQPSSVNNFNNAAK
+347 GQPSSVNNFNSAGKASN
-361 TSSSPATKRTRSP
+361 SPATKRTRSP

-380 EDIKGNSFHSQ
+380 EDIQGNSFPSR

-414 VPARSIGTQ
+414 VPARPVNTQ
-423 LAKSSVYKTV
+423 LTKSPVTKTV

-438 KQTFKSLES
+438 KQTFNSLES
-447 NKDVLK
+447 SRDALN
-453 GDVLSDY
+453 GDALSDY

-488 GDLDHYERLDGDRNQ
+488 GDLDHYERVDGDRNQ

-543 PYNENFLGMY
+543 PYNEKFLGMY

-589 IAMHEL
+589 LAMHEL

-626 MYDDHRKRGIAIPTE
+626 MYDDHRKRGITVPTE

-682 VLFARSVARACR
+682 VLFARNVARACR

-724 TQALASLHAGLQ
+724 TQALASLHSGLQ
-736 NNQGLPVSD
+736 NNQGIPVSD
-745 TSKWIG
+745 TSNWIG

-774 YMVKDDLFLHADK
+774 YMVKDGLFLHADT

-822 PTESNKEYQQERPP
+822 PLSSLRTEANKGRQPHTTTHKQERPP
-836 AQSLKKQTSLRLVD
+836 AQSPKKQVSVRLVD
-850 KEMIDSKTSL
+850 KEMTDSKTSL
-860 LLEEDKPVKTSVV
+860 FLEKDKPVRTSVV
-873 NPVQPSDVKL
+873 SPVWPPIVNP
-883 AVDQQKRH
+883 AVDQQKQNDL
-891 HFTPADEF
+891 TPAGGF
-899 HSPLNFH
+899 HSPLKSYSPFG
-906 SPGFPQAKSSN
+906 SPGFPQAESSN
-917 LKKQPNG
+917 LKKQPYD

-931 AEIKSPFAEHMQTNL
+931 AEIKFP
-946 VPGPIF
+946 
-952 RQSPFAEH
+952 
-960 MQTNLVPGP
+960 
-969 IFRQSPFA
+969 
-977 EHMQTNLVP
+977 
-986 GPILQQSTF
+986 F
-995 AGHLQTNLVPGP
+995 AGHVQTNLVPGP
-1007 TLQQS
+1007 TLQ
-1012 PKSMPMESVP
+1012 PIPWTAPMESFP
-1022 VTTISESPRSVE
+1022 VTTIPESPTSVE
-1034 HISALEAAVP
+1034 SISALEESVP
-1044 EAAMTVTLEEGFHD
+1044 EATMTSTLEEGLHD
-1058 TEQEDEDGHGDIT
+1058 TEQEHEDGNEDIT
-1071 SQYHEE
+1071 NQYDEE

-1091 RWSSRQSEL
+1091 RWSSRQSQL

-1114 LTLGT
+1114 LSLGT
-1119 PIRLSKTDQSRACGE
+1119 PIRFSKPDQSRPCGE
-1134 FDIDQAMKRRFE
+1134 LDIDQAMKRRFE
-1146 EREKSWSRLNISEVV
+1146 EREKSWSRLNISDVIA
-1161 SDILV
+1161 DILLE
-1166 GRNPDSKCMWWK
+1166 RNPDSKCVCWK
-1178 VILCTQIK
+1178 VILCTQTK

-1192 QDNTHSAASRWL
+1192 QDTHSTASRWL

-1209 PDTEH
+1209 PHTED
-1214 SISDVFSAPGVSVWN
+1214 SVSDDNLLYSSPGVSVWN
-1229 KWVSSGSD
+1229 KWVASGSD
-1237 SDFRCCLSV
+1237 SDLRCCLSV
-1246 ARDVEAENDLRE
+1246 ARDVEGGNALCET
-1258 STRGSSAVIFLA
+1258 TRGASAVLFLA
-1270 SKDLPL
+1270 SRDLPL

-1286 LESVPNG
+1286 LESVPSG
-1293 SLLPLLVLISS
+1293 SLLPLLVVISS
-1304 SNNGESVDR
+1304 CTVDP
-1313 DTNLVSELGLHD
+1313 DTNLVSELGLHS

-1332 SFTILSIANKSQ
+1332 SFTIVSIANKSQ
-1344 RGQEVRFFS
+1344 KGHEVRFFS

-1367 SPQQPNLH
+1367 SSLQPNLH

-1382 VLTHFSFSLELLKKM
+1382 VLTHLSFSLETLKKI
-1397 PDQDVGPNICI
+1397 PDQKLGPNIFI
-1408 SAFNDALET
+1408 SAFNDALVT
-1417 SKRNITS
+1417 SQRNITS
-1424 AAEANPIYWPGS
+1424 AAEANPIGWPGP
-1436 ETMLLDNN
+1436 ETMLLEDYR
-1444 SKTHLMVKRYL
+1444 KEHLMVKQCL

-1466 ERLNSVLENC
+1466 KPLNSMLENC
-1476 KLPYFEDD
+1476 KLPCFEDD

-1489 LGCASGAEI
+1489 KECASGAEI
-1498 EDYTQRLDGCLVEY
+1498 ENHTQRLECCLVKY
-1512 LTETSNLMGD
+1512 LTQTSNLMGL
-1522 SLASKEAGVML
+1522 SLATKEAGVML
-1533 QRNTRLELHNSSY
+1533 QRNTRLELRNSSY

-1560 FNWRIMGVLDS
+1560 FNWRIMGLLDS
-1571 SSSSAYV
+1571 LSSSAYI

-1592 KFLSEDVSY
+1592 KFLSEEDASY
-1601 QSSRQNLPLL
+1601 QSPRPNLPLL
-1611 HEMVQISC
+1611 HEMIQISC
-1619 TPFKSSPPPR
+1619 SPFKASQ
-1629 NHKSSRRDVEV
+1629 
-1640 ESVQTERLI
+1640 VQTERLVDDHRDI
-1649 DESMLE
+1649 DETMLE

-1662 RIDMMITEGEELA
+1662 RIDVMMITEDDELA
-1675 DETESSWSKGKE
+1675 DENERTSSNEGRE
-1687 ATVKDRESERLN
+1687 AAEKKTMKDRESERLD

>member
-35 DSPIQPPAASQNHSG
+35 DSPIQPATSQHHSG
-50 YAGQSFGPGGIQSG
+50 YAGRSFGPGGIQSG

-71 SPSVSQNPP
+71 SPSASQNPS
-80 PFVGQPYRPRG
+80 PFVGQPYRPG
-91 LQSPPMNRTQP
+91 GVQSSPTMNRTSP
-102 SLAFQNP
+102 PVAFQNP
-109 SPSTGQPYRPGDTQR
+109 SHSSGQSYRPGGTQR
-124 SSGPVNGIPW
+124 SPGPVSVHW
-134 GSEAFPRP
+134 GPEAFPRP
-142 SSSVR
+142 STSVR
-147 PYQFPGV
+147 PYKFPGV
-154 QRPNLNPQFRH
+154 QRSYNSSRKTEQGLAECYRPTLNPQFGH
-165 DESRIFLKDH
+165 DESRNFQNDH
-175 SEHSLATSSA
+175 SERSLATSSA

-192 RSGTDVVEIGRQQDS
+192 RSATDVVEIGRSQDS
-207 KRKSQSDLHPDRS
+207 KRKSRSDVLPDRS
-220 FGLSQRNH
+220 LGVSRRNH
-228 SSVSGFGNG
+228 SPGSGFGNG
-237 SLVDDF
+237 RLVDDF
-243 QQPSSQ
+243 QQSSSQ

-262 VKSRS
+262 VRSRI
-267 NPSRLIHREQSPN
+267 NPNRLIHQEQSPS

-287 EAAEIQEATKRK
+287 EAAETQEATKRK
-299 SSAISSSDSPLHDN
+299 SSVTPSDSPLHNN
-313 PVFSQHDSRR
+313 PVFSQDDTRR
-323 SSTSPPVSGTK
+323 SSTSPPGTK
-334 SFMLSRSSDSQFP
+334 SFMLSRSSDSQFT
-347 GQPSSVNNFNNAAK
+347 GQSSVNNFSNAVK

-374 PFYPVE
+374 PLNPVE
-380 EDIKGNSFHSQ
+380 DDIQGNSFLSQ
-391 DCTEGEEQARAK
+391 SFTEGEEQARAK

-414 VPARSIGTQ
+414 VPTRPVDTQ
-423 LAKSSVYKTV
+423 LAKSSPNKTV

-438 KQTFKSLES
+438 KQIFNSQEA
-447 NKDVLK
+447 NRDVHK
-453 GDVLSDY
+453 GDALSDF

-488 GDLDHYERLDGDRNQ
+488 GDLDHYERVDGDRNQ

-626 MYDDHRKRGIAIPTE
+626 MYDDHRKRGITIPTE

-769 VYEEP
+769 EFEEP

-808 VSAPSTEEDVSAPS
+808 VSAPSIEEDVPASS
-822 PTESNKEYQQERPP
+822 PLSSLSIEANKGYQQETPP
-836 AQSLKKQTSLRLVD
+836 PQSLKKQTSLRLVD
-850 KEMIDSKTSL
+850 KEMADSKTSL
-860 LLEEDKPVKTSVV
+860 LLEEDKPVKTSVI
-873 NPVQPSDVKL
+873 NPVRPSDVKP
-883 AVDQQKRH
+883 AVDQQKGN
-891 HFTPADEF
+891 HFTPAGEF
-899 HSPLNFH
+899 HSPPKFY
-906 SPGFPQAKSSN
+906 SPGFPQAESLN
-917 LKKQPNG
+917 LKKQPND

-931 AEIKSPFAEHMQTNL
+931 AEINFPFAEHMQTNL
-946 VPGPIF
+946 VP
-952 RQSPFAEH
+952 
-960 MQTNLVPGP
+960 V
-969 IFRQSPFA
+969 
-977 EHMQTNLVP
+977 
-986 GPILQQSTF
+986 
-995 AGHLQTNLVPGP
+995 P

-1012 PKSMPMESVP
+1012 PKSMPMENVSVA
-1022 VTTISESPRSVE
+1022 TKIESPRSVE
-1034 HISALEAAVP
+1034 NIFALEESVP

-1058 TEQEDEDGHGDIT
+1058 IEQEDEDGHEDIT
-1071 SQYHEE
+1071 SQYDEE

-1146 EREKSWSRLNISEVV
+1146 EREKSWSKLNISDVIA
-1161 SDILV
+1161 DILV
-1166 GRNPDSKCMWWK
+1166 ERNPDSKCIWWK

-1186 SVNTSS
+1186 SVDSSS
-1192 QDNTHSAASRWL
+1192 QDTHAAASRWL

-1209 PDTEH
+1209 PNTEH
-1214 SISDVFSAPGVSVWN
+1214 SISDNSLLFSSPGVSVWN
-1229 KWVSSGSD
+1229 KWVASGSASD
-1237 SDFRCCLSV
+1237 SRCCLSV
-1246 ARDVEAENDLRE
+1246 ARDVEAENDLFE
-1258 STRGSSAVIFLA
+1258 STRGATAALFLA
-1270 SKDLPL
+1270 SKSLPM

-1286 LESVPNG
+1286 IESVPNG
-1293 SLLPLLVLISS
+1293 SLLPLLVLTSS
-1304 SNNGESVDR
+1304 SNGESVGPDA
-1313 DTNLVSELGLHD
+1313 NLVSELGLHD

-1332 SFTILSIANKSQ
+1332 SFTVVSIANNSQ
-1344 RGQEVRFFS
+1344 KGHEVRFFS

-1367 SPQQPNLH
+1367 SPPQPNLH

-1382 VLTHFSFSLELLKKM
+1382 VLTHLSFSLELLKQM
-1397 PDQDVGPNICI
+1397 RDQEVGPNICI

-1417 SKRNITS
+1417 SKRNIAS
-1424 AAEANPIYWPGS
+1424 AAEANPICWPGP
-1436 ETMLLDNN
+1436 ETMLLEDNR
-1444 SKTHLMVKRYL
+1444 KEHLMAKRYL
-1455 PNLDWS
+1455 PNVDWS

-1466 ERLNSVLENC
+1466 EPLNSVLENC
-1476 KLPYFEDD
+1476 KLPCFEDD

-1498 EDYTQRLDGCLVEY
+1498 ENHTQRLEGCLVEY
-1512 LTETSNLMGD
+1512 LTQTSNLMGD
-1522 SLASKEAGVML
+1522 LLASKEAGVML
-1533 QRNTRLELHNSSY
+1533 QRNTTLELHNSSY

-1578 LKSDLTMSASSYAD
+1578 QKSDLAISASSYAD
-1592 KFLSEDVSY
+1592 KFLSEDASY
-1601 QSSRQNLPLL
+1601 QSSRPNLY
-1611 HEMVQISC
+1611 EMVQISC
-1619 TPFKSSPPPR
+1619 TPLKSSPR
-1629 NHKSSRRDVEV
+1629 V
-1640 ESVQTERLI
+1640 ESAQTERLVDDHRDI

-1662 RIDMMITEGEELA
+1662 RIDMMITEDDELA
-1675 DETESSWSKGKE
+1675 IKRKE
-1687 ATVKDRESERLN
+1687 AAEKKTVKDRDSERLN

-1711 IAEKLCIYF
+1711 IAKKLCIYF

>member
-35 DSPIQPPAASQNHSG
+35 DSRIQPTSSSPNHLG
-50 YAGQSFGPGGIQSG
+50 NAGQSFGPGGIQSG
-64 PPIQRAP
+64 PPVQRAP
-71 SPSVSQNPP
+71 SPSASQNPP
-80 PFVGQPYRPRG
+80 PFIGQPYRPG
-91 LQSPPMNRTQP
+91 GVQSSPPMNRTSP
-102 SLAFQNP
+102 PVALQNP
-109 SPSTGQPYRPGDTQR
+109 SPSPGQPYGSGGTQR
-124 SSGPVNGIPW
+124 SPGPVNVQW
-134 GSEAFPRP
+134 GPEAFPRP
-142 SSSVR
+142 SPSVR

-154 QRPNLNPQFRH
+154 QRPTLNPQFGH
-165 DESRIFLKDH
+165 DESRNFLKDH
-175 SEHSLATSSA
+175 SKRSLATSPA

-192 RSGTDVVEIGRQQDS
+192 RSGTAVVEIGRSQDS
-207 KRKSQSDLHPDRS
+207 KRKSRSDLLPDWS
-220 FGLSQRNH
+220 LGLSRRNH
-228 SSVSGFGNG
+228 SPGSGFGNG

-243 QQPSSQ
+243 QQPSSL

-256 SADNNP
+256 SMDGNP
-262 VKSRS
+262 VRQRISP
-267 NPSRLIHREQSPN
+267 NRLIQQEQSPS

-287 EAAEIQEATKRK
+287 ESAEIQEASKRK
-299 SSAISSSDSPLHDN
+299 SSALAHSHKPLQDN
-313 PVFSQHDSRR
+313 PVFPQHDSRR
-323 SSTSPPVSGTK
+323 SSTSPPASGTK

-347 GQPSSVNNFNNAAK
+347 GQPSSVNNFNNAVR
-361 TSSSPATKRTRSP
+361 TSGSPATKRTRSP
-374 PFYPVE
+374 HKGNLVE
-380 EDIKGNSFHSQ
+380 EDIQGNSFPSVS
-391 DCTEGEEQARAK
+391 CTEGEEQARAK

-414 VPARSIGTQ
+414 VPARPVDNQ
-423 LAKSSVYKTV
+423 LAKSAVYKTV
-433 KPLDN
+433 KPLDS
-438 KQTFKSLES
+438 KQTFNSLES
-447 NKDVLK
+447 NRDPFK
-453 GDVLSDY
+453 GDGLSDY

-488 GDLDHYERLDGDRNQ
+488 GDLDHYERVNGDRNQ

-534 EYLLSLLDR
+534 EYLLSLLER

-626 MYDDHRKRGIAIPTE
+626 MYDDHRKRGITIPTE

-769 VYEEP
+769 EFEEP

-808 VSAPSTEEDVSAPS
+808 VSAPSIEEDVPASS
-822 PTESNKEYQQERPP
+822 PLSSLSIEANKGYQQETPP
-836 AQSLKKQTSLRLVD
+836 PQSLKKQTSLRLVD
-850 KEMIDSKTSL
+850 KEMADSKTSL
-860 LLEEDKPVKTSVV
+860 LLEEDKPVKTSVI
-873 NPVQPSDVKL
+873 NPVRPSDVKP
-883 AVDQQKRH
+883 AVDQQKGN
-891 HFTPADEF
+891 HFTPAGEF
-899 HSPLNFH
+899 HSPPKFY
-906 SPGFPQAKSSN
+906 SPGFPQAESLN
-917 LKKQPNG
+917 LKKQPND

-931 AEIKSPFAEHMQTNL
+931 AEINFPFAEHMQTNL
-946 VPGPIF
+946 VP
-952 RQSPFAEH
+952 
-960 MQTNLVPGP
+960 V
-969 IFRQSPFA
+969 
-977 EHMQTNLVP
+977 
-986 GPILQQSTF
+986 
-995 AGHLQTNLVPGP
+995 P

-1012 PKSMPMESVP
+1012 PKSMPMENVSVA
-1022 VTTISESPRSVE
+1022 TKIESPRSVE
-1034 HISALEAAVP
+1034 NIFALEESVP

-1058 TEQEDEDGHGDIT
+1058 IEQEDEDGHEDIT
-1071 SQYHEE
+1071 SQYDEE

-1146 EREKSWSRLNISEVV
+1146 EREKSWSKLNISDVIA
-1161 SDILV
+1161 DILV
-1166 GRNPDSKCMWWK
+1166 ERNPDSKCIWWK

-1186 SVNTSS
+1186 SVDSSS
-1192 QDNTHSAASRWL
+1192 QDTHAAASRWL

-1214 SISDVFSAPGVSVWN
+1214 SISDDNLLFAAPGVSVWN
-1229 KWVSSGSD
+1229 KWVASGSD
-1237 SDFRCCLSV
+1237 SDSRCCLSV
-1246 ARDVEAENDLRE
+1246 TRDVESDHDP
-1258 STRGSSAVIFLA
+1258 RGASAVLFLA
-1270 SKDLPL
+1270 SKGIPL

-1293 SLLPLLVLISS
+1293 SLLPLLVLTSS
-1304 SNNGESVDR
+1304 SNGETVGP

-1332 SFTILSIANKSQ
+1332 SFTVVSIANNSQ
-1344 RGQEVRFFS
+1344 KGHEVRFFS
-1353 DSRLRDGLKWLAGN
+1353 DSRLRDGLKWLASN
-1367 SPQQPNLH
+1367 SPPQPNLQ

-1382 VLTHFSFSLELLKKM
+1382 VLTHLSFSLELLKQM
-1397 PDQDVGPNICI
+1397 RDQEVGPNICI

-1417 SKRNITS
+1417 SKRNIAS
-1424 AAEANPIYWPGS
+1424 AAEANPICWPGP
-1436 ETMLLDNN
+1436 ETMLLEDNR
-1444 SKTHLMVKRYL
+1444 KEHLMAKRYL
-1455 PNLDWS
+1455 PNVDWS

-1466 ERLNSVLENC
+1466 EPLNSVLENC
-1476 KLPYFEDD
+1476 KLPCFEDD

-1498 EDYTQRLDGCLVEY
+1498 ENHTQRLEGCVVEY
-1512 LTETSNLMGD
+1512 LTQTSNLMGD
-1522 SLASKEAGVML
+1522 SLASKEARVML
-1533 QRNTRLELHNSSY
+1533 QRNATLELHNSSY
-1546 YHIIPRWIGIFQRI
+1546 YHVIPRWIGIFQRI

-1578 LKSDLTMSASSYAD
+1578 LKSDLTMSASSYAV
-1592 KFLSEDVSY
+1592 KFLSEDSF
-1601 QSSRQNLPLL
+1601 SRPNLPLL
-1611 HEMVQISC
+1611 HEMVLISC
-1619 TPFKSSPPPR
+1619 TPLKSSP
-1629 NHKSSRRDVEV
+1629 KV
-1640 ESVQTERLI
+1640 ESVQTERLVDDHRDI

-1662 RIDMMITEGEELA
+1662 RIDMMITEDDELA
-1675 DETESSWSKGKE
+1675 VKRKKAAEKK
-1687 ATVKDRESERLN
+1687 TVKDRDSERLN

>member
-35 DSPIQPPAASQNHSG
+35 DSPIQPPTYQNHSG
-50 YAGQSFGPGGIQSG
+50 YAGRSFGPGGIQSHEHFINFLC
-64 PPIQRAP
+64 PSRSNLRIETFAPIQRAP
-71 SPSVSQNPP
+71 SPSASQNPSP
-80 PFVGQPYRPRG
+80 SVGQPYRPRG
-91 LQSPPMNRTQP
+91 LQSSPAMNRTSP
-102 SLAFQNP
+102 PVAFQNP
-109 SPSTGQPYRPGDTQR
+109 SHSSGQSYRPGGTQR
-124 SSGPVNGIPW
+124 SPGPVNVHW
-134 GSEAFPRP
+134 GPEAFPRP
-142 SSSVR
+142 IPSVR

-154 QRPNLNPQFRH
+154 ERPTLNPQFGH
-165 DESRIFLKDH
+165 DESRNFQKDH
-175 SEHSLATSSA
+175 SERSLATSSA

-192 RSGTDVVEIGRQQDS
+192 RSGTDVVEIGRSQDS
-207 KRKSQSDLHPDRS
+207 KRKSRSDVLPDRS
-220 FGLSQRNH
+220 LGVSRRNH
-228 SSVSGFGNG
+228 SPGSGFGIG
-237 SLVDDF
+237 RLVDDF
-243 QQPSSQ
+243 QQSSSQ

-262 VKSRS
+262 VRSRI
-267 NPSRLIHREQSPN
+267 NPNRLIHQEQSPS

-299 SSAISSSDSPLHDN
+299 SSAIAPSDSFLHNN
-313 PVFSQHDSRR
+313 PVFSQDDTRR
-323 SSTSPPVSGTK
+323 SSTSPPGTK
-334 SFMLSRSSDSQFP
+334 SFMLSRSSDSQFT
-347 GQPSSVNNFNNAAK
+347 GQSSSVNNFSNAVK

-374 PFYPVE
+374 PFYP
-380 EDIKGNSFHSQ
+380 
-391 DCTEGEEQARAK
+391 QARAK

-414 VPARSIGTQ
+414 VPARP
-423 LAKSSVYKTV
+423 L
-433 KPLDN
+433 LDN
-438 KQTFKSLES
+438 KQIFNSQES
-447 NKDVLK
+447 NRDVLK
-453 GDVLSDY
+453 GDALSDF

-488 GDLDHYERLDGDRNQ
+488 GDLDHYERVDGDRNQ

-626 MYDDHRKRGIAIPTE
+626 MYDDHRKRGTTIPTE

-724 TQALASLHAGLQ
+724 TQALASLHAGLL

-769 VYEEP
+769 VFEEP
-774 YMVKDDLFLHADK
+774 YMVKGDLFLHADK

-808 VSAPSTEEDVSAPS
+808 VSAPSIEDVFAPS
-822 PTESNKEYQQERPP
+822 PLSSLPTEANKGYQQETPP
-836 AQSLKKQTSLRLVD
+836 PQSLKKQTSLRLVD
-850 KEMIDSKTSL
+850 KDICYKSSK
-860 LLEEDKPVKTSVV
+860 P
-873 NPVQPSDVKL
+873 
-883 AVDQQKRH
+883 AVDQQNRN
-891 HFTPADEF
+891 HFTPAGE
-899 HSPLNFH
+899 FH
-906 SPGFPQAKSSN
+906 SPGFPQAESLN

-924 GHTSISP
+924 GHTSTSP
-931 AEIKSPFAEHMQTNL
+931 AEIKFPFAEHMQTNL
-946 VPGPIF
+946 MPGSILQ
-952 RQSPFAEH
+952 QSPFAVH
-960 MQTNLVPGP
+960 MQTNLV
-969 IFRQSPFA
+969 
-977 EHMQTNLVP
+977 H
-986 GPILQQSTF
+986 
-995 AGHLQTNLVPGP
+995 GP

-1022 VTTISESPRSVE
+1022 VTTISESPTRVE
-1034 HISALEAAVP
+1034 NISALEESVP
-1044 EAAMTVTLEEGFHD
+1044 EAAMTVTLEEGFD
-1058 TEQEDEDGHGDIT
+1058 DIEQEDEDGHEDIT
-1071 SQYHEE
+1071 SQYEEE

-1119 PIRLSKTDQSRACGE
+1119 PIRLSKTDRACGE

-1146 EREKSWSRLNISEVV
+1146 EREKSWSRLNISDVV
-1161 SDILV
+1161 ADILV
-1166 GRNPDSKCMWWK
+1166 ERNPDSKCIWWK

-1186 SVNTSS
+1186 SVDSSS
-1192 QDNTHSAASRWL
+1192 QDTHSAASRWL

-1214 SISDVFSAPGVSVWN
+1214 SISDDN
-1229 KWVSSGSD
+1229 LLGSD
-1237 SDFRCCLSV
+1237 SDSRCCLSV
-1246 ARDVEAENDLRE
+1246 ARDVEADNDP
-1258 STRGSSAVIFLA
+1258 RGASAVLFLA
-1270 SKDLPL
+1270 SKSIPL

-1286 LESVPNG
+1286 LESVPNR
-1293 SLLPLLVLISS
+1293 SLLPLLVLTSS
-1304 SNNGESVDR
+1304 SNGESVGP

-1332 SFTILSIANKSQ
+1332 SFTVVSIANNSQ
-1344 RGQEVRFFS
+1344 KGHKVRFFS

-1367 SPQQPNLH
+1367 SPPQPNLH

-1382 VLTHFSFSLELLKKM
+1382 VLTHFSFSLELLKQM
-1397 PDQDVGPNICI
+1397 SDQEVGPNICI

-1417 SKRNITS
+1417 SKRNIAS
-1424 AAEANPIYWPGS
+1424 AAEANPICWPGP
-1436 ETMLLDNN
+1436 ETMLLDSNR
-1444 SKTHLMVKRYL
+1444 KEHLMVKRYL
-1455 PNLDWS
+1455 PKWTG
-1461 SAESI
+1461 AI
-1466 ERLNSVLENC
+1466 C

-1498 EDYTQRLDGCLVEY
+1498 EKHTQRLEGCLVEY
-1512 LTETSNLMGD
+1512 LTQTSNLMGD

-1533 QRNTRLELHNSSY
+1533 QRNTTLELHNSSY

-1578 LKSDLTMSASSYAD
+1578 QKSDLAISASSYAD
-1592 KFLSEDVSY
+1592 KFLSEDSF
-1601 QSSRQNLPLL
+1601 SRPNLPLL

-1619 TPFKSSPPPR
+1619 TPLKSSP
-1629 NHKSSRRDVEV
+1629 KVEY
-1640 ESVQTERLI
+1640 VQTERLVDDHRDI

-1662 RIDMMITEGEELA
+1662 RIDMMITEDDELA
-1675 DETESSWSKGKE
+1675 VKRKE
-1687 ATVKDRESERLN
+1687 AAEKKTVKDRESERLDK
-1699 ELLEKCN
+1699 LLEECN

-1711 IAEKLCIYF
+1711 IDKKLCIYF

>member
-26 ASDPTQSTS
+26 VSDPTQSTS
-35 DSPIQPPAASQNHSG
+35 DSMIQPPASSQNHSG
-50 YAGQSFGPGGIQSG
+50 YGGQYFGPRGGIQSG
-64 PPIQRAP
+64 SPIQRAP
-71 SPSVSQNPP
+71 SPSAFQNPS
-80 PFVGQPYRPRG
+80 PFVGQPYRPG
-91 LQSPPMNRTQP
+91 GVQSPPLNRTSP
-102 SLAFQNP
+102 PVAFQNP
-109 SPSTGQPYRPGDTQR
+109 SHSPGQPYRPGGIQR
-124 SSGPVNGIPW
+124 RSGPVSGIQW
-134 GSEAFPRP
+134 GSDSFPRP
-142 SSSVR
+142 SPSVR
-147 PYQFPGV
+147 ASQFPGV
-154 QRPNLNPQFRH
+154 QRPTLNPQFGH
-165 DESRIFLKDH
+165 DESRNFLKDH
-175 SEHSLATSSA
+175 SEHSLASSPA
-185 STSHTLS
+185 STSHILS
-192 RSGTDVVEIGRQQDS
+192 RSGTDVAEIGRSQDS
-207 KRKSQSDLHPDRS
+207 KRKSHSDLLPDRS
-220 FGLSQRNH
+220 LGLSQRNH
-228 SSVSGFGNG
+228 SPGSGFGNG

-262 VKSRS
+262 VRSRI
-267 NPSRLIHREQSPN
+267 NPNRLIHQEQIPSSPLP
-280 SSFPYAH
+280 FAH
-287 EAAEIQEATKRK
+287 EAAEIQEATKRN
-299 SSAISSSDSPLHDN
+299 SSARAHSHKPLYDN
-313 PVFSQHDSRR
+313 PVFPQHDSRR
-323 SSTSPPVSGTK
+323 SSTSPPASGTK

-347 GQPSSVNNFNNAAK
+347 GHPSSVNNFSYAVK
-361 TSSSPATKRTRSP
+361 TSGSPATKRTRSP
-374 PFYPVE
+374 PFVDD
-380 EDIKGNSFHSQ
+380 DIQGNSFSSVS
-391 DCTEGEEQARAK
+391 CTEGDA
-403 RLARFKGELDP
+403 
-414 VPARSIGTQ
+414 
-423 LAKSSVYKTV
+423 
-433 KPLDN
+433 
-438 KQTFKSLES
+438 
-447 NKDVLK
+447 LK
-453 GDVLSDY
+453 GDALFDF

-488 GDLDHYERLDGDRNQ
+488 GDLDHYERVDGDRNQ

-574 REAITLLEQMIRLHI
+574 RETITLLEQMIRLHI

-626 MYDDHRKRGIAIPTE
+626 MYDDHRKRGITIATE

-724 TQALASLHAGLQ
+724 TQALASLHASLQ
-736 NNQGLPVSD
+736 NNQGIPVSD
-745 TSKWIG
+745 VSKWIG

-769 VYEEP
+769 EFEEP
-774 YMVKDDLFLHADK
+774 YMVKEDLFLHADK

-808 VSAPSTEEDVSAPS
+808 VSAPSIAEDVSAPSIAEDVSAPS
-822 PTESNKEYQQERPP
+822 PLSSLPTEANKGYQQERPF
-836 AQSLKKQTSLRLVD
+836 AQSLKKQTSVRLVD
-850 KEMIDSKTSL
+850 KEMTDSTTSL
-860 LLEEDKPVKTSVV
+860 LLEEDKPVRTSVI
-873 NPVQPSDVKL
+873 NPVRSSDVKP
-883 AVDQQKRH
+883 AVDQQKRNDL
-891 HFTPADEF
+891 TPSGEF
-899 HSPLNFH
+899 HSPQKFYSPFGFH
-906 SPGFPQAKSSN
+906 GFPQAESSN
-917 LKKQPNG
+917 LKRQPNG
-924 GHTSISP
+924 SHTSISP
-931 AEIKSPFAEHMQTNL
+931 AEIKSPFVEHMQTN
-946 VPGPIF
+946 I
-952 RQSPFAEH
+952 
-960 MQTNLVPGP
+960 
-969 IFRQSPFA
+969 
-977 EHMQTNLVP
+977 VP
-986 GPILQQSTF
+986 GPILQQSLF
-995 AGHLQTNLVPGP
+995 AGHMQTNLVPGP

-1012 PKSMPMESVP
+1012 PMSMPMESVP
-1022 VTTISESPRSVE
+1022 VTTISESPTSVE
-1034 HISALEAAVP
+1034 KISPLEESVP

-1058 TEQEDEDGHGDIT
+1058 IEQEDENGDGDIT
-1071 SQYHEE
+1071 NQYDEE

-1091 RWSSRQSEL
+1091 RWSLRQSEL

-1119 PIRLSKTDQSRACGE
+1119 PIRLSKTDQSKTCGE

-1146 EREKSWSRLNISEVV
+1146 EREKSWSRLNISDVV
-1161 SDILV
+1161 ADILV
-1166 GRNPDSKCMWWK
+1166 ERNPDSKCIWWK

-1186 SVNTSS
+1186 SVNSSS
-1192 QDNTHSAASRWL
+1192 QDTHSAASRWV

-1209 PDTEH
+1209 PLTEH
-1214 SISDVFSAPGVSVWN
+1214 SISDDNLVFSAPGVSLWN
-1229 KWVSSGSD
+1229 KWVASGYD

-1246 ARDVEAENDLRE
+1246 ARDVEAENDLCE
-1258 STRGSSAVIFLA
+1258 STRGASAVLFLA
-1270 SKDLPL
+1270 SKGLPM
-1276 NLQREHLNRI
+1276 NYQREHLNRI

-1304 SNNGESVDR
+1304 SNGESVDP

-1325 IDKSKIA
+1325 IDKSKIS
-1332 SFTILSIANKSQ
+1332 SFTIVSIANKSQ
-1344 RGQEVRFFS
+1344 KGQEVHFFS

-1367 SPQQPNLH
+1367 SPLQPNFH

-1382 VLTHFSFSLELLKKM
+1382 VLMHYSSSLESLKQR
-1397 PDQDVGPNICI
+1397 PDQEVGPNMCI
-1408 SAFNDALET
+1408 SAFNEALET

-1424 AAEANPIYWPGS
+1424 AAEANPICWPGP
-1436 ETMLLDNN
+1436 ETMLLENN
-1444 SKTHLMVKRYL
+1444 RKEHLMVKSYL

-1461 SAESI
+1461 SSESI
-1466 ERLNSVLENC
+1466 EQLNSILENC

-1498 EDYTQRLDGCLVEY
+1498 ENYTQRLEGCLVEY
-1512 LTETSNLMGD
+1512 LTQTSNLMGD
-1522 SLASKEAGVML
+1522 SLARKEAGVML

-1578 LKSDLTMSASSYAD
+1578 LKSDLTMSASSHTD
-1592 KFLSEDVSY
+1592 KFLFEDATY
-1601 QSSRQNLPLL
+1601 QSSRPLL

-1619 TPFKSSPPPR
+1619 TPLKSSPPC
-1629 NHKSSRRDVEV
+1629 NHKPKRDEQV
-1640 ESVQTERLI
+1640 ESLQTERLVDDDHRDI

-1662 RIDMMITEGEELA
+1662 RVDMMITEDEELA
-1675 DETESSWSKGKE
+1675 DETESSWRSEGKE
-1687 ATVKDRESERLN
+1687 VTVKDRESERLN
-1699 ELLEKCN
+1699 ELLEKCY